1 MRNISMVAAC
11 TMVLIGGQIE
21 AGAAGWGD
29 GPGCGLGKMIFDNQP
44 KSILMQHFGSTSNVP
59 SQPFAISSGTSG
71 CTNNGMIVQREVLTV
86 FVSQNVDHVSQDM
99 ARGRGEYLSSLATLM
114 GVPPERQA
122 EFFALA
128 QETFLNMMQEQG
140 KIVEAAE
147 VEIAPRAVLIAL
159 QEGMRIHSI
168 PDKTPSNH

>member
-1 MRNISMVAAC
+1 MTKIAMVTALA
-11 TMVLIGGQIE
+11 MVLIGGQIE

-29 GPGCGLGKMIFDNQP
+29 GPGCGLGKMIFENQP

-71 CTNNGMIVQREVLTV
+71 CTNNGVIVQREVLTV
-86 FVSQNVDHVSQDM
+86 FVSQNIDHMAQDM

-114 GVPPERQA
+114 GVPPDRQA
-122 EFFALA
+122 EFFILA
-128 QETFLNMMQEQG
+128 QDLFWDMMHRQG
-140 KIVEAAE
+140 ARDAAGE
-147 VEIAPRAVLIAL
+147 EGAPRAMLIAL

-168 PDKTPSNH
+168 PNTTPSNH

>member
-1 MRNISMVAAC
+1 MKKMAMVTVCA
-11 TMVLIGGQIE
+11 MVLIGGQME

-29 GPGCGLGKMIFDNQP
+29 GPGCGLGKMLFDNQP

-86 FVSQNVDHVSQDM
+86 FVGQNADHVSQDM

-114 GVPPERQA
+114 GVPPDRQS
-122 EFFALA
+122 EFFILA
-128 QETFLNMMQEQG
+128 QELFWDMMQRQG
-140 KIVEAAE
+140 ASVAVIEE
-147 VEIAPRAVLIAL
+147 DAPRVMLIAL

-168 PDKTPSNH
+168 PSKTPSNH